1 MRNGWWCGN
10 LTSSELNVASSDI
23 TLSSPLIVISTDSPF
38 ITYTPHEAFNLMC
51 NFSFLHWSFQYRLE
65 LLSFVSILKHICHCV
80 NLNRKMHRFPLS
92 LRCCV
97 NVCTPVY
104 VFPLTTVTF
113 RSPDIGISRS
123 NWGSWRFSFALD
135 SSQAVCGCHVARQ
148 RHQCVNNLH
157 IPSTPDSYNN
167 RKKDWSSISIYK
179 AYTSPFSTSQAYH
192 PGILIVD
199 LI

>member
-1 MRNGWWCGN
+1 MRNGWRCGN

-65 LLSFVSILKHICHCV
+65 FLSFVSILKHICHCV
-80 NLNRKMHRFPLS
+80 NLNRKRHRFPLS

-113 RSPDIGISRS
+113 RSTDIRISRS
-123 NWGSWRFSFALD
+123 NGVPGDFLLLWTVARLFAVAMLLD
-135 SSQAVCGCHVARQ
+135 SDISVLTTYTYLLLQTPVTTGRRTEVVFQYIRPTHHHSPRLKLTIQAFW
-148 RHQCVNNLH
+148 L
-157 IPSTPDSYNN
+157 
-167 RKKDWSSISIYK
+167 
-179 AYTSPFSTSQAYH
+179 
-192 PGILIVD
+192 
-199 LI
+199 